1 MKIKSLLIGML
12 ACSAMV
18 ACTNTDEPEVDNGS
32 ANGNEYYVS
41 VAFSMPGN
49 SSRAAALGDFEDA
62 ANNNEID
69 VKNAVF
75 YFLND
80 AGISVADACYVPNVD
95 DGFTWDTQVKAEAND
110 NVNALTNSVI
120 VMRNP
125 TEIPSRI
132 VAIVNVGDLPSQMD
146 KARPTLAE
154 LQGVVNCYTGT
165 DYTSIHKNGMIMSS
179 TSYYDANNKLMI
191 GAPVAASNIFESSSA
206 LNMAI
211 KQASTEDMAK
221 VAVIIPVEK
230 VLAKVTVSEKKK
242 DDGTSAMTQT
252 GTTLESLTS
261 AGATAGAATTKAE
274 NVTLTVS
281 IDGWWLDSTPTQS
294 YLLKN
299 MCNFAV
305 TGTWWNDIANTR
317 SYWATS
323 YAGSDPAQAYA
334 NDKYGHQVLLD
345 GSLYT
350 QENTS
355 MADERA
361 PQNSDGTNDNV
372 YDTNNRTKVVVA
384 ATLKQGANAVDLV
397 KWYGNY
403 YTKDGFLISL
413 ANLSDV
419 KKYYTKSTVE
429 GKDTYTS
436 LTKDNLKI
444 VANTDKTTG
453 LGAEIGTSNQ
463 DNVTINGEAI
473 RNYEAAVNLNDGVTV
488 YTLSVEDGKTVPTE
502 ANTAAVNEELE
513 KISKIQY
520 WNGGKTYYYVELE
533 HNSDDSKAAFG
544 VVRNHLYKLTLDGI
558 NGLGTPV
565 PNPEKVI
572 IPEKPGDDTSETYIS
587 AKIQILSYR
596 VVSQT
601 VTLQ

>member
-1 MKIKSLLIGML
+1 ML

-49 SSRAAALGDFEDA
+49 SSRTAALGDFEDA

-120 VMRNP
+120 VMKNP

-132 VAIVNVGDLPSQMD
+132 VAIVNVGDLPSQMN

-165 DYTSIHKNGMIMSS
+165 DYTSIHENGMIMSS

-299 MCNFAV
+299 MDNFAV
-305 TGTWWNDIANTR
+305 TGKWWNDIANTR

-361 PQNSDGTNDNV
+361 PQNADGNNDNV

-384 ATLKQGANAVDLV
+384 ATLKNGANAVDLV

-403 YTKDGFLISL
+403 FTKDGFLISL
-413 ANLSDV
+413 ANLNDV
-419 KKYYTKSTVE
+419 KKYYKKTSAE
-429 GKDTYTS
+429 GVTPATYESIGAT
-436 LTKDNLKI
+436 DLKI
-444 VANTDKTTG
+444 VANTDKTG
-453 LGAEIGTSNQ
+453 LGAEIGASNQ
-463 DNVTINGEAI
+463 ENVTVNGEDI
-473 RNYEAAVNLNDGVTV
+473 RNYEAAVVVDKTKVTAL
-488 YTLSVEDGKTVPTE
+488 YTLTNTNGTPVPAA
-502 ANTAAVNEELE
+502 ANIDNVNEELK

-533 HNSDDSKAAFG
+533 HNSADSKAAFG
-544 VVRNHLYKLTLDGI
+544 VVRNHLYKLTLEGI

-565 PNPEKVI
+565 PNPDKVI
-572 IPEKPGDDTSETYIS
+572 IPEKPSDDNSETYIS
-587 AKIQILSYR
+587 ARIQILSYR
-596 VVSQT
+596 VVSQG
-601 VTLQ
+601 VVLE